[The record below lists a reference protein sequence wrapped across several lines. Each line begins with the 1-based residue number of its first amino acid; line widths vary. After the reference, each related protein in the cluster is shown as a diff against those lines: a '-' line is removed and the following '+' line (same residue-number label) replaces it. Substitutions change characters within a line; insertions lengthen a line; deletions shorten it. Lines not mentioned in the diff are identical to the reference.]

1 MQWVVGMNP
10 THPPPKEK
18 KSLHCITGKTSGNS
32 EHPLSPLEMLEWF
45 IGISCLVNQPTGRFS
60 PPLLLFHRSEQRWG
74 AIKLSPVVSTS
85 WGCQTENISGFA
97 ETGALERKR
106 EGEADGKPII
116 VISKDHWIIHTWH
129 LVFLASHPGKQ
140 GCKRAGTCGAYFKLH
155 RCQKYPSAQNFRV
168 LSVQGYFFWSQQQQ
182 APHIRSPSIPSS
194 FLKNPTFDSW
204 ISHSP
209 SLSTPRLSSPICY
222 QLPKWFL
229 HCFWNLTFKLQGK
242 YPGPDFSFT
251 KAKAASS
258 LESFSRG

>member
-204 ISHSP
+204 ISHSH
-209 SLSTPRLSSPICY
+209 SLSIPRLSSPICY
-222 QLPKWFL
+222 QLPKRFL
-229 HCFWNLTFKLQGK
+229 HWFWNLTFKLQGK